1 MLNMEGIYM
10 KSLSDTYELSNKV
23 KIPCIGFGTWQTP
36 DGDVAISSV
45 EEALKAG
52 YRHIDT
58 AAVYG
63 NEESVGIAIKNS
75 KITREDIFVTSKVWN
90 TDQGYESTLKAF
102 DESLKKLDLEY
113 LDLYLI
119 HWPVPKIFKDNWEK
133 ISIETWRAFE
143 KLYKDGKV
151 RAIGVSN
158 FKAHHIQNLI
168 DNCEIVP
175 MVNQIQLHP
184 GLNQGETVKYC
195 KENNI
200 LIEAYSPL
208 GTGNIFDIN
217 DLDHLAEKYNK
228 TVAQI
233 SLRWSLQKG
242 NLPLPKSVTP
252 SRILENTKIFDFE
265 LDEEDIKFIDNL
277 ENKVKKAKDPDNIN
291 F

>member
-1 MLNMEGIYM
+1 M